1 MGFKR
6 TSEGRIFF
14 SNQDEEDANET
25 TSSKKAA
32 NGQDAPFETPITLD
46 RPITGKTP
54 AKTTPSNAP
63 LKSPQAANAPQTQMQ
78 IIALLKTLNE
88 RLKITQAERNKMSQ
102 ELETTRAMIE
112 ALQKESKQ
120 KQNDSAG
127 NAHAESLAREALKEV
142 EEARYALAQLETK
155 AARADTG
162 VATLKKL
169 QAEQAEKM
177 AVSITHAAAL
187 TKRIKTAEE
196 WQEQSSARIEDALS
210 GQARLNRRL
219 DKAIEE
225 RTRFMR
231 KLERIEETVL
241 ETREAM
247 NARAMVLL
255 TDQQA
260 AAQNGEAPAD
270 FVPGAQTHP
279 NVAPTLNENQNRMLQ
294 IAAVGLLLVA
304 ALLGGY
310 LINAYQKPNSD
321 FTEADLAAAYEA
333 QIQARQNTANNT
345 LTSPQIQDGWSIE
358 RNTDAFNTPE
368 NTPENMVETPAVNND
383 LGTAPVMTNDDIGT
397 LNLND
402 TEQVEALLAD
412 NPDAVAAALNQ
423 IEPGNAL
430 PDSIIMADVAAAET
444 TDEAATDAPVQEQ
457 AQEQPQP
464 ATPQAPEA
472 NVEPLNVADPKAAIK
487 PDASLPAV
495 VKDIENKAFEGVPEA
510 QHDIAAI
517 YTAGHGGVK
526 QNYERAAL
534 WFEQAAANGVANAA
548 YNLGVLNH
556 QGLGVTADLETAIK
570 WYTRAAALGHPEA
583 QYNLGIAYIEG
594 IGVPYNPQKASGY
607 FESAAKNNI
616 TEAAYNLGL
625 IYENGLLGEA
635 EPDKAL
641 VWYKTAADKGSPE
654 AREALEQ
661 LAKSLGVSVKDVNS
675 LAESMKE
682 KEASAAQ
689 IQPAAGGAN
698 TSASVAPPQ
707 PQKIVTAQVQEY
719 LMRMGLYP
727 GPADGVTGPLTQD
740 AIRSYQSLHNLSA
753 DGLASQNLL
762 SHMLANADAANLN
775 Q

>member
-14 SNQDEEDANET
+14 SNQEEEGAREGTASNKT
-25 TSSKKAA
+25 A
-32 NGQDAPFETPITLD
+32 NGRDDNFESPLD
-46 RPITGKTP
+46 LGRPLTGKPSGKAP
-54 AKTTPSNAP
+54 ASKAP

-88 RLKITQAERNKMSQ
+88 RLKVTQAERNKMAS
-102 ELETTRAMIE
+102 ELEVTRSMVE
-112 ALQKESKQ
+112 ALQKQS
-120 KQNDSAG
+120 SAKGGSVG

-142 EEARYALAQLETK
+142 EEARHALAQLETK

-177 AVSITHAAAL
+177 AVSINHAAAL
-187 TKRIKTAEE
+187 TKRIKNTEE
-196 WQEQSSARIEDALS
+196 WQEQSTARIEDALS

-247 NARAMVLL
+247 NAKAMVLL

-260 AAQNGEAPAD
+260 AAQNGEAIDD
-270 FVPGAQTHP
+270 FTPGAQAHP
-279 NVAPTLNENQNRMLQ
+279 HAAPTLNENQNRVLQ
-294 IAAVGLLLVA
+294 IAGVGLLLIA

-310 LINAYQKPNSD
+310 LINAYQKSGDD
-321 FTEADLAAAYEA
+321 FTQADLAAAYQAQIEA
-333 QIQARQNTANNT
+333 QNNTAQ
-345 LTSPQIQDGWSIE
+345 TSLSDAPKIEDGWSIE
-358 RNTDAFNTPE
+358 RNTAAFNETSSAAVSE
-368 NTPENMVETPAVNND
+368 SVIETPLSA
-383 LGTAPVMTNDDIGT
+383 NDDIGT

-402 TEQVEALLAD
+402 QAQVEALLD
-412 NPDAVAAALNQ
+412 GNPDALAQTLNDIEPGTAYPENVVVAEASPVQSIQTPPPEEAQ
-423 IEPGNAL
+423 IEP
-430 PDSIIMADVAAAET
+430 AAGT
-444 TDEAATDAPVQEQ
+444 TT
-457 AQEQPQP
+457 
-464 ATPQAPEA
+464 QAPTA
-472 NVEPLNVADPKAAIK
+472 IAEPAPIKPSTSLNAIK
-487 PDASLPAV
+487 PDTNLPEV
-495 VKDIENKAFEGVPEA
+495 VKNIEAQAFEGVPEA
-510 QHDIAAI
+510 QHDLAAI

-526 QNYERAAL
+526 QNYERAGL

-556 QGLGVTADLETAIK
+556 QGLGVKADLETAIN

-594 IGVPYNPQKASGY
+594 IGVPYNAEKAATY

-641 VWYKTAADKGSPE
+641 VWYKSASDKGSPE

-675 LAESMKE
+675 LAESMKD

-689 IQPAAGGAN
+689 IQPATGNAT
-698 TSASVAPPQ
+698 TSVSTASQ
-707 PQKIVTAQVQEY
+707 SQQIVTAQVQEY
-719 LMRMGLYP
+719 LMRIGLYP

-740 AIRSYQSLHNLSA
+740 AIRSYQRVNNLNA
-753 DGLASQNLL
+753 DGLASENLL
-762 SHMLANADAANLN
+762 SHMLANADNTTLN